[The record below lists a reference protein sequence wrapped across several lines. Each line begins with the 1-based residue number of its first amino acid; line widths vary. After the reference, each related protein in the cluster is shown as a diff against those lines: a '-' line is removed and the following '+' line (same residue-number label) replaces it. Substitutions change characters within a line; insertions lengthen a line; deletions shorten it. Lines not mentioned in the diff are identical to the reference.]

1 MSCFSPVAQGMSHR
15 DTMSF
20 VNHRYETVFCLFFIA
35 KKNNKRNGERDREK
49 MNIKNIINS
58 SNQLL
63 NTVY

>member
-1 MSCFSPVAQGMSHR
+1 MQLVYIHMSCFSPVAQGMSHR

-49 MNIKNIINS
+49 M
-58 SNQLL
+58 
-63 NTVY
+63 